1 MHDNDKQRESE
12 AGGSDHRLL
21 LGTISS
27 HSYASRAAAPSLFPP
42 LLSSPP
48 ALSATEQNQLDLSQ
62 ALGIPLN
69 NETPAV
75 RDPSEHPKANAS
87 TFVPPQHAVQNNAGK
102 SRTNASNVKEIQQI
116 GGAYGAYRN

>member
-1 MHDNDKQRESE
+1 MDW
-12 AGGSDHRLL
+12 DHQLIFIRTLWFWYCCRLL
-21 LGTISS
+21 LSLPL
-27 HSYASRAAAPSLFPP
+27 RPSP
-42 LLSSPP
+42 LPA

-87 TFVPPQHAVQNNAGK
+87 TFVPPQNSVQNNAGK
-102 SRTNASNVKEIQQI
+102 SRTNAQNVKEIQQI